1 MYLIYY
7 RHFDHV
13 LDLYYKTAQSY
24 AVCTDKLNTL
34 RDKYDT
40 VTNVHTPVHHTPGD
54 FETEAKDGVT
64 MLTNEAKGDVT
75 RLTAEDAQVTG
86 EAGSNC
92 KASSHEVKAVKTVN
106 FAHTFSPVIHMRTCD
121 SRTGV
126 TRDGQ
131 RHGGSVKV
139 TQWFNR
145 MSADFTSSHDVT
157 QPMKYCQS
165 LDGSTKPIVASHH
178 HFSSESEDDENE
190 KNQNNCQKEIGEDN
204 ECDGSEESSSCA
216 DAEVA
221 KAYSSDGNNEY
232 SDEDDESDIIDVEET
247 PGEYLRTQSG
257 TDILRFN
264 MSRRGS
270 ADS

>member
-1 MYLIYY
+1 MICH

-24 AVCTDKLNTL
+24 ALCTDKLNTL

-40 VTNVHTPVHHTPGD
+40 VTNIHTPVHHTPGD
-54 FETEAKDGVT
+54 FETEVKDDVT
-64 MLTNEAKGDVT
+64 MLANEAKDDVT
-75 RLTAEDAQVTG
+75 RLTVEDAQVTD

-92 KASSHEVKAVKTVN
+92 KALSHEVKAVKTVN
-106 FAHTFSPVIHMRTCD
+106 FAHTFSPVIHMRTSE
-121 SRTGV
+121 SRAGV

-145 MSADFTSSHDVT
+145 MSTSSHDVT
-157 QPMKYCQS
+157 QPMKLSQNRQS
-165 LDGSTKPIVASHH
+165 LDGGTKPVVASHH

-190 KNQNNCQKEIGEDN
+190 KNQSICQKEIDDDN
-204 ECDGSEESSSCA
+204 ECDGSEASSICA

-232 SDEDDESDIIDVEET
+232 SDEDDESDIIDVEEK

-270 ADS
+270 SDS